1 MGKLLLAV
9 LLLAVAG
16 GAVYT
21 EVEHRWSEPLSIS
34 PKGFVLEIAPGESL
48 RSVTDS
54 LHSAGVLSHPELVAV
69 YGRWKKVDSRIKQG
83 EYLLPEGLTSAG
95 LLDLL
100 IKGDVL
106 QYQVTFPEGITLAM
120 ALSILWSEPRLIR
133 TVNSVEDVRLV
144 ALIEPNDNPEGM
156 FFPDTYRYTR
166 GDTDWSILQ
175 RARSMMVDVLQQ
187 EWQQR
192 AQGLPL
198 ETPYDALIL
207 ASIVERETGVSSE
220 RTAISGVFT
229 RRLLQRMRLQTDPT
243 VIYGLGESF
252 TGNLQRRHLSDDT
265 NPYNTYRHFG
275 LPPTPIAL
283 PGRASIHAALHPAQG
298 SALYFV
304 AKGDG
309 SHTFSA
315 TLAEHNEA
323 VRKYQL
329 NRRKNYRS
337 TPDSR

>member
-1 MGKLLLAV
+1 MSKLLLAV
-9 LLLAVAG
+9 LLLAVAC

-21 EVEHRWSEPLSIS
+21 EVEHRWRQPLSIS
-34 PKGFVLEIAPGESL
+34 SDGFVLEVAPGESL
-48 RSVTDS
+48 RSVTAS
-54 LHSAGVLSHPELVAV
+54 LHSDGVLAHPQLVAL

-100 IKGDVL
+100 IKGDVR
-106 QYQVTFPEGITLAM
+106 QYQVTLPEGITLAM
-120 ALSILWSEPRLIR
+120 ALDILWSESRLIR
-133 TVNSVEDVRLV
+133 TVNSLEDVRLV
-144 ALIEPNDNPEGM
+144 TLIEPYGSPEGL

-175 RARSMMVDVLQQ
+175 RARSMMVDILEQ
-187 EWQQR
+187 EWQER
-192 AQGLPL
+192 AAGLPI
-198 ETPYDALIL
+198 ETPYEALIL
-207 ASIVERETGVSSE
+207 ASIIERETGVSRE

-229 RRLLQRMRLQTDPT
+229 RRLLKRMRLQTDPT
-243 VIYGLGESF
+243 VIYGLGASYS
-252 TGNLQRRHLSDDT
+252 GNLQRRHLSDDT
-265 NPYNTYRHFG
+265 NLYNTYRHFG

-283 PGRASIHAALHPAQG
+283 AGRASIHAALHPAQG

-315 TLAEHNEA
+315 TLAQHNEA

-337 TPDSR
+337 SPESG